1 MKTTENMTMFEKLN
15 NLNVNDHVEEKE
27 TGKTKLSYLSWA
39 WAWAEVKK
47 LYPDANYTIWK
58 DEKNKPYIFTEGLG
72 YMVYTSV
79 TIDGLTHEMWLPV
92 MDGHNMA
99 MLDESYQ
106 VKTKYN
112 SYTVNKASMMDINKA
127 IMRCLT
133 KNLAMFGL
141 GLYIYAGED
150 LPEVEEVSVQAEK
163 TPQKAKNKAKN
174 DVDEETYNNA
184 RTALEKIKVEAF
196 HQYGIDYRDNENH
209 REIIKKISKLSDIE
223 NVESYEDVIAL
234 TEAFKK
240 AIDIKQKQNAKAKKG

>member
-1 MKTTENMTMFEKLN
+1 MTAFETLN
-15 NLNVNDHVEEKE
+15 KLNVNEHVEVKE
-27 TGKTKLSYLSWA
+27 TGKTKLSYLSWS

-47 LYPDANYTIWK
+47 HYPNATYTIWK
-58 DEKNKPYIFTEGLG
+58 DEQNKPYIFTEGLG

-79 TIDGLTHEMWLPV
+79 TIDGMTHEMWLPV
-92 MDGHNMA
+92 MDSHNMA
-99 MLDESYQ
+99 MLDEPYQ
-106 VKTKYN
+106 FKTKYN

-150 LPEVEEVSVQAEK
+150 LPESEEDVKEVEKA
-163 TPQKAKNKAKN
+163 PQKPKNKAKN
-174 DVDEETYNNA
+174 EDVDVYNEA
-184 RTALEKIKVEAF
+184 RTALENIKSEAF
-196 HQYGIDYRDNENH
+196 YKYGIDYRENENH

-240 AIDIKQKQNAKAKKG
+240 AIDIKQKQNAKIKKA